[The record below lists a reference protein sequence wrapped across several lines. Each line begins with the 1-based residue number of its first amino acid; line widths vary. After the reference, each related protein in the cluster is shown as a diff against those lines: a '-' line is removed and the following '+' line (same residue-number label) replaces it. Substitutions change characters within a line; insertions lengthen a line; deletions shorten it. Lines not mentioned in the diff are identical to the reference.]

1 MHILLVFM
9 SIFPAQLSRREHMRR
24 LVEYRAAITRITQ
37 VIDINLWSIIICEN
51 TFDGSEVDL
60 RELLN
65 LKIDS
70 IPILKLNK
78 NTGAENKGI
87 GELDMMAHAVDR
99 LSNLFKRS
107 TTVSYMTGRHIVA
120 NDQIFRLTE
129 SLVEDALISNP
140 DFFYLDGK
148 TRTSEKNGLFNDMFF
163 SMQSKKFLLYVEE
176 FTRKRTLL
184 IKNKTGS
191 EQFLYSFITENKISY
206 SWMNHLGLIRREIR
220 RKYIFFNRSEL
231 HIC

>member
-1 MHILLVFM
+1 M

-24 LVEYRAAITRITQ
+24 LTEYRAAIARITQ
-37 VIDINLWSIIICEN
+37 VININLWSIIICEN
-51 TFDGSEVDL
+51 TFDGSEIEL
-60 RELLN
+60 RKLLN
-65 LKIDS
+65 LKVDS
-70 IPILKLNK
+70 IPILKLSK

-87 GELDMMAHAVDR
+87 GELDMMTQATDKFSDLLKH
-99 LSNLFKRS
+99 S

-120 NDQIFRLTE
+120 NDQIFKLTE

-140 DFFYLDGK
+140 DFFYLDGR
-148 TRTSEKNGLFNDMFF
+148 TRISEKNGLFNDMFF
-163 SMQSKKFLLYVEE
+163 SMRSEQFLLFVEE
-176 FTRKRTLL
+176 FKRRRTLL
-184 IKNKTGS
+184 IRNRTGS

-220 RKYIFFNRSEL
+220 RKYIFFKRSEL